1 MKNLYPHQTSFN
13 VMLKIALVGIQFW
26 IFVIVAIASAHNQ

>member
-1 MKNLYPHQTSFN
+1 MKILYPHETSFN

-26 IFVIVAIASAHNQ
+26 IFVVVAIAFAQNQ